1 MKKEPFILTE
11 LIVRKM
17 PGLPR
22 GLSPY
27 RDLSPN
33 INIIAGP
40 NASGKS
46 STARA
51 IQKLIWRND
60 TDGLQVDGNV
70 EIDDEPWA
78 IRIDSNHIKIQRD
91 GKDDELTGLP
101 AAEDQD
107 RYMLALHELIQVQ
120 EGDLA
125 KKIIKESIGG
135 FDLDQAA
142 RQLNYSDTI
151 KNRGISEFKEYE
163 KVEANVK
170 EQRDRQKGIKKE
182 EAQLSELYEQKQE
195 AKEAAKREELYEKVV
210 EYLKERSE
218 FKQKEQRYRQ
228 FPEVLEK
235 THGEEYERIEGIE
248 AEISDAER
256 AVEKAKRKNQ
266 DAQDILDQLEI
277 PEGGVEDQDLVEL
290 EQRIANLEE
299 WEKEISRLQG
309 EINKFE
315 KNKEDILASL
325 GEQPDITGWDG
336 LKIQDLE
343 DLDQFLEKAHRTA
356 SAHRFFEKEIEKLS
370 DEINDNISTKSV
382 LQKGIN
388 SLSQWLQE
396 PRVVSELPVWITISI
411 IVIAVVGG
419 IGTFFWWQIG
429 LAGFLLIIGLS
440 LYGLWKQKQEEVNP
454 NVTIREDDYRDTGL
468 PGPAGWETENVLQK
482 LNELID
488 ELTEA
493 SWQERIAQE
502 IEKRSDQIDNLQKQ
516 IKAVEETGSELKD
529 RISALPKLPY
539 DNPQDYNALYFFI
552 TQAQKWQ
559 KADEE
564 VRALT
569 EQVASYEENL
579 ETELENCN
587 ALFEKY
593 NAGAAADAAEAEA
606 KYQHLKKQEDER
618 QQAEKEIAD
627 QSDIMVEKQGLI
639 QRKEDEL
646 KSIYNKL
653 DVELDRKDQV
663 QALLNRLDDF
673 KDARKD
679 FDVSKQLLSEKQT
692 AMESHSRYEEEQA
705 KIEHMNLD
713 QAEDERQ
720 RLEETADK
728 LESISNQIAKIET
741 NVKSVKDGNSLENAL
756 KERDEAL
763 LDLQVVYEENMS
775 SIAGQ
780 LLVDQLKSEVREQN
794 RPKVFHR
801 ANELFNRITKG
812 RYEVRIDE
820 KDEPEF
826 RAYDTVEKEGKSLDQ
841 LSTGTRIQLLLS
853 VRVAFVEMQESS
865 IKLPIL
871 ADELLANSDD
881 VRAQAIIEAL
891 TEISKDGRQ
900 VFYFTAQADEV
911 AKWQLYL
918 SDMDAVDVE
927 IFKLSGNGQE
937 YEYRFDTVQLDSL
950 ELLNEVPETDGL
962 SHKEYGEL
970 LDIPSYDLLLDE
982 PEQLHLWYLI
992 EDLKPLYQCLK
1003 QGIDRWGKLKS
1014 FLNHSGNIEG
1024 LDEDKRARLRE
1035 KVRLLEQ
1042 FQNLY
1047 RQGRPKS
1054 IDRSVLERS
1063 GAVSGNFIN
1072 EVSEKLEKLD
1082 RNPVALLN
1090 ALRNGEVSRFLSSK
1104 ADELESYLFNEGYID
1119 NRELLDVDDIKT
1131 RVQAYVTNLNIAQ
1144 HEANMFLKRV
1154 LSD

>member
-1 MKKEPFILTE
+1 
-11 LIVRKM
+11 
-17 PGLPR
+17 
-22 GLSPY
+22 
-27 RDLSPN
+27 
-33 INIIAGP
+33 
-40 NASGKS
+40 
-46 STARA
+46 
-51 IQKLIWRND
+51 
-60 TDGLQVDGNV
+60 
-70 EIDDEPWA
+70 
-78 IRIDSNHIKIQRD
+78 
-91 GKDDELTGLP
+91 
-101 AAEDQD
+101 
-107 RYMLALHELIQVQ
+107 MLALHELIQVQ

-142 RQLNYSDTI
+142 RQLDYAHSI
-151 KNRGISEFKEYE
+151 KNRSISEYKEFE
-163 KVEANVK
+163 KADANVK
-170 EQRDRQKGIKKE
+170 EQRDKQKEIKKE
-182 EAQLSELYEQKQE
+182 EAQLSDLYEQKQE
-195 AKEAAKREELYEKVV
+195 AKEAAKRKELYDCVIA
-210 EYLKERSE
+210 YKEAKLDFE
-218 FKQKEQRYRQ
+218 QKEQRYQ
-228 FPEVLEK
+228 EFPEVLGK
-235 THGEEYERIEGIE
+235 AHGEEYERIEGIE
-248 AEISDAER
+248 GEISDAER
-256 AVEKAKRKNQ
+256 AVEQAERKQ
-266 DAQDILDQLEI
+266 QLAQDILDQLEI
-277 PEGGVEDQDLVEL
+277 PEAGVDDQDLVEL
-290 EQRIANLEE
+290 EQRIANLED
-299 WEKEISRLQG
+299 WEEEISRLQG
-309 EINKFE
+309 EIKKFE

-356 SAHRFFEKEIEKLS
+356 SAHRFLKKEIEKLS
-370 DEINDNISTKSV
+370 DELNEDISSKSV

-388 SLSQWLQE
+388 ALSQWLQE

-411 IVIAVVGG
+411 IAITLLGG
-419 IGTFFWWQIG
+419 IGTFFWWQVG
-429 LAGFLLIIGLS
+429 LAGFLLILGLS
-440 LYGLWKQKQEEVNP
+440 LYGLWKQKQEQVNP
-454 NVTIREDDYRDTGL
+454 NVTIREDDYRETGL
-468 PGPAGWETENVLQK
+468 PGPADWEREDVRQK

-493 SWQERIAQE
+493 SWQERIAQV
-502 IEKRSDQIDNLQKQ
+502 IEKRSDQIDDLQKQ
-516 IKAVEETGSELKD
+516 IRDVEETGSELKD
-529 RISALPKLPY
+529 RISALPELPFE
-539 DNPQDYNALYFFI
+539 NPQDYNALYWFI
-552 TQAQKWQ
+552 IQAQKWQ

-569 EQVASYEENL
+569 EQVASYKEQIK
-579 ETELENCN
+579 TELEKCN
-587 ALFEKY
+587 AQFEKY
-593 NAGAAADAAEAEA
+593 NAGVAADAAEAEA
-606 KYQHLKKQEDER
+606 RYQHLKKQEDKR
-618 QQAEKEIAD
+618 QQAKKEVAD
-627 QSDIMVEKQGLI
+627 QSDIIEEKQGLI

-653 DVELDRKDQV
+653 DVEFDRKDQV

-679 FDVSKQLLSEKQT
+679 FEVSKQLLSEKQT
-692 AMESHSRYEEEQA
+692 AMESHSRYQEEQG

-720 RLEETADK
+720 QLEETAEK
-728 LESISNQIAKIET
+728 LDRISNQITEIET
-741 NVKSVKDGNSLENAL
+741 NVKSVKDGNSLENVL
-756 KERDEAL
+756 KEQDEAL
-763 LDLQVVYEENMS
+763 LELQGVYEENLS

-780 LLVDQLKSEVREQN
+780 LLVDQLKGEVREQN

-853 VRVAFVEMQESS
+853 VRMAFVETQESS

-911 AKWQLYL
+911 AKWQLHL
-918 SDMDAVDVE
+918 SDMDDIDAE
-927 IFKLSGNGQE
+927 IYTLSGNGQE
-937 YEYRFDTVQLDSL
+937 SEYRYDTEQFEALG
-950 ELLNEVPETDGL
+950 LLHEVPETYGL

-970 LDIPSYDLLLDE
+970 LDIPSYDTLLDE

-992 EDLKPLYQCLK
+992 EDLKLLYQCLK
-1003 QGIDRWGKLKS
+1003 QGIGRWGKLKS

-1047 RQGRPKS
+1047 RQGRPEP
-1054 IDRSVLERS
+1054 IDRSVLEDS
-1063 GAVSGNFIN
+1063 GAVSDTFIDKVSDKLNELEGNPTKLLKALRN
-1072 EVSEKLEKLD
+1072 REVSGFYESNIEKLED
-1082 RNPVALLN
+1082 YLLT
-1090 ALRNGEVSRFLSSK
+1090 
-1104 ADELESYLFNEGYID
+1104 NEYID
-1119 NRELLDVDDIKT
+1119 GRDSMGIDHIQT
-1131 RVQAYVTNLNIAQ
+1131 RIQAYTTNLNIVQ
-1144 HEANMFLKRV
+1144 QEANMFLKRV